1 MLNEMLNLLRQ
12 IVTTFGLMSNV
23 LMVSTTQIGI
33 LSLSLFYH
41 LRDRPTQVVL
51 LPNGENVEN
60 GGLPF

>member
-51 LPNGENVEN
+51 LHNGENVEN